1 MSEVKRTVLLL
12 GATGLVGSE
21 CLRLLIAD
29 PTIERIV
36 VLVRRGL
43 ERGTAS
49 NKVREEVVDFDALTE
64 RSELFKVDQIFSAL
78 GTTIKQAGSQSAF
91 RRVDLEY
98 PLAAARIGVK
108 QGARHFLLV
117 SAAGAR
123 SDSRIFYNRVK
134 GELEDALRTMS
145 YRSVTIVRPSL
156 LMGDRRSPRLGEE
169 IGKRLGWIAPRK
181 YKPIL
186 AATVAAALVQS
197 ARDDQPGLRIIESDE
212 IRRVAEHHAGA

>member
-12 GATGLVGSE
+12 GATGLVGRE

-36 VLVRRGL
+36 VLVRRSL
-43 ERGTAS
+43 ELGAAL
-49 NKVREEVVDFDALTE
+49 NKVREEVVDFDVLAA

-78 GTTIKQAGSQSAF
+78 GTTIKRAGSQSAF

-98 PLAAARIGVK
+98 PLAAARIGAE
-108 QGARHFLLV
+108 QGARHFLVV
-117 SAAGAR
+117 SAVGAS

-156 LMGDRRSPRLGEE
+156 LMGDRGSPRLGEE
-169 IGKRLGWIAPRK
+169 IGKRLGWIAPRR

-212 IRRVAEHHAGA
+212 IRRVAERRAGV